1 MASKGFF
8 VSNCPNGRLQS
19 GAPVDT
25 MKTTARLGGALE
37 DHDAVGSECYDA
49 TTMLDRSLARL
60 RDRTVLRLG
69 LEQRRRALAFADV
82 PHAASSVA
90 AVGVAAR
97 GSEGRGGVGETRG

>member
-1 MASKGFF
+1 
-8 VSNCPNGRLQS
+8 
-19 GAPVDT
+19 

-37 DHDAVGSECYDA
+37 YHDAVGSECYDA

-82 PHAASSVA
+82 PHVASSVG
-90 AVGVAAR
+90 AVGLAAR
-97 GSEGRGGVGETRG
+97 GSEGRSGAGETRG